1 MLRFV
6 ARRVL
11 ESIPLLMGIAVLSFI
26 FMQLA
31 PGGPDALFARNGR
44 MSAEQL
50 ANIRRSMGLD
60 RPPYEQLLAWIA
72 NLFRGNLGISYSQY
86 RPVSQVIGEVFPNTV
101 ILMAAGLMIS
111 LVSALVFGIL
121 AARKPYGPL
130 DNISLVLQL
139 FRSGDAGLLV
149 RSDASAPLC
158 GAARLAALGWDVQ
171 RRRWWPLDLL
181 RHLVLPALTI
191 AIGSIAG
198 WSRYVRSS
206 TVEELS
212 QDYVRSARS
221 KGLSERRVLTG
232 HVLRNSL
239 IPLATVVGIDVP
251 LYLTGAVLTE
261 TVYSWPGMGRLFFD
275 ALTVRDYPVLMG
287 ILVFG
292 AVLPPSHEGRCSS
305 RWGRRGRRASRRCDE
320 VAVVPNA
327 LCRPGGIGTSRTGG
341 KPSSAEAIT
350 ARILDAR
357 SARRWAGS
365 CRAPASA
372 RIRTGSMTGAGRCES
387 RRRRGA
393 TTGSRSKSRPSVIP
407 VT

>member
-1 MLRFV
+1 MLRFI

-11 ESIPLLMGIAVLSFI
+11 ESVPLLIGIAVLSFI

-60 RPPYEQLLAWIA
+60 RPPYEQLLAWIT
-72 NLFRGNLGISYSQY
+72 NLFRGNLGVSYSQY
-86 RPVSQVIGEVFPNTV
+86 RPVSQVIAEVFPNTV

-130 DNISLVLQL
+130 DNISSFFSYFGLAMPVFWFGLMLQL
-139 FRSGDAGLLV
+139 LFAV
-149 RSDASAPLC
+149 R
-158 GAARLAALGWDVQ
+158 LGWLPSAGMYSAGGGG
-171 RRRWWPLDLL
+171 PLDLL

-221 KGLSERRVLTG
+221 KGLTERQVLIG

-287 ILVFG
+287 ILVLG
-292 AVLPPSHEGRCSS
+292 AVLIILGNL
-305 RWGRRGRRASRRCDE
+305 
-320 VAVVPNA
+320 VADLIYGLLDP
-327 LCRPGGIGTSRTGG
+327 
-341 KPSSAEAIT
+341 
-350 ARILDAR
+350 RI
-357 SARRWAGS
+357 SYS
-365 CRAPASA
+365 
-372 RIRTGSMTGAGRCES
+372 
-387 RRRRGA
+387 
-393 TTGSRSKSRPSVIP
+393 
-407 VT
+407 

>member
-11 ESIPLLMGIAVLSFI
+11 ESIPLLLGIAVLSFI

-31 PGGPDALFARNGR
+31 PGGPDTLFARNGR
-44 MSAEQL
+44 MSAAQL

-60 RPPYEQLLAWIA
+60 RPPHEQLFAWIT
-72 NLFRGNLGISYSQY
+72 NIFRGNLGVSYSQY
-86 RPVSQVIGEVFPNTV
+86 RPVSEVIAEVFPNTV
-101 ILMAAGLMIS
+101 ILMGAGLLIS

-121 AARKPYGPL
+121 AARNPYGAF
-130 DNISLVLQL
+130 DNVSSFLSYFGLAMPVFWFGLMLQL
-139 FRSGDAGLLV
+139 LFAV
-149 RSDASAPLC
+149 R
-158 GAARLAALGWDVQ
+158 LGWL
-171 RRRWWPLDLL
+171 PSAGMYSASGGGLPDLL

-206 TVEELS
+206 TLEQLS

-221 KGLSERRVLTG
+221 KGLSERRVMTG

-287 ILVFG
+287 ILVLG
-292 AVLPPSHEGRCSS
+292 AVLIILGNL
-305 RWGRRGRRASRRCDE
+305 
-320 VAVVPNA
+320 VADLVYGLLDP
-327 LCRPGGIGTSRTGG
+327 
-341 KPSSAEAIT
+341 
-350 ARILDAR
+350 RI
-357 SARRWAGS
+357 SYS
-365 CRAPASA
+365 
-372 RIRTGSMTGAGRCES
+372 
-387 RRRRGA
+387 
-393 TTGSRSKSRPSVIP
+393 
-407 VT
+407 